1 MRMLFQ
7 AAVLIL
13 QLHVLVWGGCGAA
26 AAPPL
31 LSRRADA
38 LAGGGWDVNVSD
50 AGDITLS
57 ARGPLAQVRFNVVSA
72 FSEAGPR
79 WNSLGDVS
87 GMPTMGDG
95 GSRGPT
101 ELSSGIETRPFDVQV
116 DRSAAALDGRW
127 VVRAEIREVAGTR
140 PSFSLVRVVQLDP
153 PPPAL
158 PLKVLAL
165 SLSLSLSLSLCL
177 CLSLSHTHTHTLS
190 LSLSPSLSHTHTY
203 TLCRSRSSSMTR

>member
-13 QLHVLVWGGCGAA
+13 QVLHVLVWGGCGAA

-101 ELSSGIETRPFDVQV
+101 ELSAGIETRPFDVQV
-116 DRSAAALDGRW
+116 DRSAALDGRW
-127 VVRAEIREVAGTR
+127 VVRAEIREAAGTR

-158 PLKVLAL
+158 PLKVLSLGRL
-165 SLSLSLSLSLCL
+165 SDSRVRTCLFILPLIILAVIIVLCDK
-177 CLSLSHTHTHTLS
+177 
-190 LSLSPSLSHTHTY
+190 
-203 TLCRSRSSSMTR
+203 